1 MSTNEN
7 EEHWSNLAI
16 DAWLN
21 TLDPKKLTFKK
32 MVLATKQCLNIMSLN
47 DAAKFM
53 TKYKLPITDENIARF
68 NQLADEFYLIRKE
81 IFKELVLDKYNKSK

>member
-7 EEHWSNLAI
+7 QEHWSNLAI
-16 DAWLN
+16 DAWLD

-32 MVLATKQCLNIMSLN
+32 MVLVTKQCLNIMSLN

-53 TKYKLPITDENIARF
+53 TKYKFTVTNKNIEIF
-68 NQLADEFYLIRKE
+68 NQMADQYYLIRKE
-81 IFKELVLDKYNKSK
+81 IFKELVLNEYNKSK

>member
-1 MSTNEN
+1 MSTNEKI
-7 EEHWSNLAI
+7 EHWANFAI

-21 TLDPKKLTFKK
+21 TLDPIKLTFKK
-32 MVLATKQCLNIMSLN
+32 MVLVTKQCLNIMSLN

-68 NQLADEFYLIRKE
+68 NQLADEFYIIRKE
-81 IFKELVLDKYNKSK
+81 IFREVVLDEYNKSK

>member
-1 MSTNEN
+1 
-7 EEHWSNLAI
+7 
-16 DAWLN
+16 
-21 TLDPKKLTFKK
+21 
-32 MVLATKQCLNIMSLN
+32 MVLVTKHGLSIMSLN

-53 TKYKLPITDENIARF
+53 RKYKLPITDENIARF

>member
-7 EEHWSNLAI
+7 QEHWSNLAI
-16 DAWLN
+16 DAWLD

-32 MVLATKQCLNIMSLN
+32 MVLVTKHCLSIMSLN

-53 TKYKLPITDENIARF
+53 TNHKFTLTNENIEIF
-68 NQLADEFYLIRKE
+68 NQMAGQYYLIRKE

>member
-7 EEHWSNLAI
+7 QEHWSNLAI
-16 DAWLN
+16 DAWLD

-32 MVLATKQCLNIMSLN
+32 MVLVTKHYLSIMSLN

-53 TKYKLPITDENIARF
+53 TNHKFTITNENIEIF
-68 NQLADEFYLIRKE
+68 NQMADQYYLIRKE
-81 IFKELVLDKYNKSK
+81 IFNELVLDEYNKSK

>member
-32 MVLATKQCLNIMSLN
+32 IVLVTK
-47 DAAKFM
+47 KG
-53 TKYKLPITDENIARF
+53 
-68 NQLADEFYLIRKE
+68 
-81 IFKELVLDKYNKSK
+81 